1 MEEIVSLM
9 KDNLGLVVLIAFILG
24 GGTVV
29 PLMKRF
35 AASTPNKVDDIIVQA
50 FESLL
55 ESKRQAQEGITV
67 TELDNRLSD
76 RQLVELV
83 RLRKARWADARK
95 LAAGAG

>member
-9 KDNLGLVVLIAFILG
+9 RDNLGLVVLIAFILG
-24 GGTVV
+24 DGTVV

-55 ESKRQAQEGITV
+55 ESKRQALEGMTAS
-67 TELDNRLSD
+67 ELDKRLSD
-76 RQLVELV
+76 RQVVELV
-83 RLRKARWADARK
+83 KLRKARWAAARN